1 MPAVRVAVVT
11 VIMGQLLDVVGLLGP
26 RDGGHDLVD
35 GGTAWALQPCRAQPL
50 PRTSRLSG
58 RWCWR
63 SPGAECLVAAPW
75 LDPRCGLVAAGAG
88 CGGPGRP
95 RTAGAARALC
105 GLGIQLGVGLM
116 QPGQP
121 GRRCWPAG

>member
-11 VIMGQLLDVVGLLGP
+11 VIICQLLDVVGLLGP

-50 PRTSRLSG
+50 PCTSRLSG
-58 RWCWR
+58 RWRWR

-88 CGGPGRP
+88 CGGQGGHALP
-95 RTAGAARALC
+95 GAARAFG
-105 GLGIQLGVGLM
+105 GLGIQLGVG
-116 QPGQP
+116 
-121 GRRCWPAG
+121 